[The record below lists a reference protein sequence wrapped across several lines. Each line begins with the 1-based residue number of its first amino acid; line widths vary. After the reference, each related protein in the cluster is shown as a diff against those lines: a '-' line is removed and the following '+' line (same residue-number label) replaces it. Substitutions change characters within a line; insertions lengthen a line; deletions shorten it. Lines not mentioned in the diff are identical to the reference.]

1 MSIYSDKVESAGELC
16 EENSAESQITASFSR
31 STGPFP
37 VQNQRAVG
45 ELCRHFGPASLTA
58 AHSLSRKLGLKDV
71 LEIDAEDLFQD
82 SIIRLLKANQN
93 GRLPSQP
100 QEFRAYW
107 LVVLRNLC
115 LDWRRHHGRRP
126 KTISMGEESRQV
138 EDGKRITHQKDS
150 DHNHLTNAIDQAM
163 DHMPENWSSAVR
175 LKIEK
180 KLSYQQIAMNLGCT
194 HQQAR
199 TWIYRGRKFL
209 REKIDLIDN
218 EANIRTNLDYQ
229 SIEKS
234 KSRKEERNDH

>member
-1 MSIYSDKVESAGELC
+1 LSIYSDEVESAGELC
-16 EENSAESQITASFSR
+16 EESSAEAHQTADSR
-31 STGPFP
+31 PNTGPFP
-37 VQNQRAVG
+37 VLSQRAVG
-45 ELCRHFGPASLTA
+45 ELCRHFGPTSLTA

-93 GRLPSQP
+93 GRLPAQP
-100 QEFRAYW
+100 EEFRAYW

-115 LDWRRHHGRRP
+115 LDWRRHQGRRP
-126 KTISMGEESRQV
+126 KTISMGEDSKQV
-138 EDGKRITHQKDS
+138 EDRNKKNHSTNTHQQ
-150 DHNHLTNAIDQAM
+150 HLTHAIDQAM
-163 DHMPENWSSAVR
+163 EQMPENWSSAVR

-209 REKIDLIDN
+209 REKIDLSCNPGNKDPKLNFKTTEKN
-218 EANIRTNLDYQ
+218 E
-229 SIEKS
+229 
-234 KSRKEERNDH
+234 SRKEEKNDR